1 MTKKLTTLTDQ
12 ETELDLSN
20 PDVAA
25 MIVAND
31 VTNIEVPKVAAS
43 SHKTTTPVAQKAS
56 KLTPFTMNLTTEQVA
71 SLIRQAG
78 ASGISWK
85 DYLKA
90 QIYENILT
98 GKVGKA
104 VISQPSTMSQR
115 ISGFKGG
122 IVKRG

>member
-1 MTKKLTTLTDQ
+1 MTTKKLTTLTDQ
-12 ETELDLSN
+12 DTELDLSN

-31 VTNIEVPKVAAS
+31 VTNIEVPKTS
-43 SHKTTTPVAQKAS
+43 TPVAQKAS
-56 KLTPFTMNLTTEQVA
+56 RTTPFTMTLTTEEVA
-71 SLIRQAG
+71 GLIRQAG

-85 DYLKA
+85 DYLKNE
-90 QIYENILT
+90 IYDNILT

>member
-1 MTKKLTTLTDQ
+1 MTNKKLTTLTDQ

-31 VTNIEVPKVAAS
+31 VTNIEVPKTS
-43 SHKTTTPVAQKAS
+43 TPVAQKAS

-71 SLIRQAG
+71 NLIRQSG
-78 ASGISWK
+78 ASGVSWK

-90 QIYENILT
+90 QIYEHILT

>member
-1 MTKKLTTLTDQ
+1 MTKKLTTLANDQ
-12 ETELDLSN
+12 DLDLSN
-20 PDVAA
+20 PAVAELV
-25 MIVAND
+25 VAND
-31 VTNIEVPKVAAS
+31 VTNIEVPKTS
-43 SHKTTTPVAQKAS
+43 TPVAKKVSKA
-56 KLTPFTMNLTTEQVA
+56 TPFTMTLTTEEVA
-71 SLIRQAG
+71 ALIRQAG

-85 DYLKA
+85 DYLRN

-104 VISQPSTMSQR
+104 VISQPSTMQQR

>member
-31 VTNIEVPKVAAS
+31 VTNREV
-43 SHKTTTPVAQKAS
+43 TRETPQPSTAVVKKAS
-56 KLTPFTMNLTTEQVA
+56 KTTPFTMTLTTEEVA
-71 SLIRQAG
+71 GLIRQAG

-85 DYLKA
+85 DFLKNE
-90 QIYENILT
+90 IYEHILN

-104 VISQPSTMSQR
+104 VISQPSTMQSR